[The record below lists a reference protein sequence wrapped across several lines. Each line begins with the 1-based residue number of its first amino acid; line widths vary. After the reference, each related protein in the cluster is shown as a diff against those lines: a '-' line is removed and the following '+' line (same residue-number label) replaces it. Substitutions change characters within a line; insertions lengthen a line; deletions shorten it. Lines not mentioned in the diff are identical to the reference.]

1 MDTSLRI
8 QTLRTHMARQGLNA
22 CLLTSPENMQ
32 YMSGFQAITYS
43 RPILFLVTE
52 TSTCLI
58 IPALEEDHADLTSTG
73 VEHLRVYYEHPEK
86 ISVAASPFD
95 HLRQILPHGVRLGV
109 EFSSVSLRMA
119 DTLRSMGHTLFD
131 LSDTLKVMRY
141 IKDEQEKEYIREG
154 GRLCRYAFGK
164 TLEHARAGISEMEL
178 EQYGT
183 QALYE
188 LLGDDYPYD
197 FSSPSCITPS
207 GVERTIMPHVYSSC
221 RRLSK
226 GDMVIHV
233 RKPAIN
239 GYHAEL
245 ERTFFIGRPV
255 EEAKRAFCA
264 MVEAQQAVFDQVR
277 PGERAADLDQVGR
290 DVLRRHGFGD
300 YAIHRIGHGQGLGRH
315 EEPYL
320 SCQTDIVLQKDMV
333 FTVEPGIYIPGV
345 GGFRHSDTII
355 VTENGFE
362 NVTDFPRSLDELTF
376 DR

>member
-8 QTLRTHMARQGLNA
+8 QALRAHMTRQGLDA

-43 RPILFLVTE
+43 RPILFLIDQR
-52 TSTCLI
+52 STYLI
-58 IPALEEDHADLTSTG
+58 IPALEEEHADLTSTG
-73 VEHLRVYYEHPEK
+73 VEHLLVYYEHPEK

-95 HLRQILPHGVRLGV
+95 HLSRVLPKGTHLGV
-109 EFSSVSLRMA
+109 EFSSVSLKMSNS
-119 DTLRSMGHTLFD
+119 LRAMGYELSD
-131 LSDTLKVMRY
+131 LSNTLKTMRY
-141 IKDEQEKEYIREG
+141 LKDEQEKVYIREG
-154 GRLCRYAFGK
+154 GRLCCFAFGK
-164 TLEHARAGISEMEL
+164 TLEHAHAGISEMEL
-178 EQYGT
+178 EQFGT

-188 LLGDDYPYD
+188 LLGNDYPYN

-207 GVERTIMPHVYSSC
+207 GKERTIMPHVYSSC

-245 ERTFFIGRPV
+245 ERTFFIGQPD
-255 EEAKRAFCA
+255 EKAKRAFCA
-264 MVEAQQAVFDQVR
+264 MTEAQQAVFDHVR
-277 PGERAADLDQVGR
+277 PGVRAADLDLIGR
-290 DVLRRHGFGD
+290 NVLRKYGYEE

-355 VTENGFE
+355 VTENSFE
-362 NVTDFPRSLDELTF
+362 NVTDFPRTLDELSF
-376 DR
+376 D